1 MRSGY
6 CFFEILK
13 RKNMAENALIN
24 PRLKSI
30 AEFLDGNHHFIIPS
44 YQRGYRWEERQI
56 IDLLNDIYEFQEEI
70 KKKTGDKIGEFYCL
84 QPIVVLKTKDDK
96 WEVIDGQQ
104 RLTTILILLSSIK
117 EALKLLRLPT
127 TFFSLEYET
136 REKEECSSRE
146 FLQNIT
152 AVSVINKTNID
163 FLRMSDAFLIIKKW
177 LDNENINLGE
187 FANTLLKT
195 DFENDFDRAN
205 NVRFIWYELNPD
217 GDKPNI
223 AFAKYNQGKIDLTN
237 AELIKAIFYL
247 SDSSMNDREK
257 KKYQLKV
264 GYEWDDMEN
273 TLRKKDFW
281 KFINPNKSYTNYIE
295 FIFELVANK
304 YINKIDLKLNKNIDK
319 LWSFYVFN
327 ELITKNAKIY
337 NEKYNNTRDFLWDEV
352 KTYYRTFVEW
362 YNNNTYYHIIGF
374 LLQIGKNIE
383 SIKELTE
390 SHTKMNLEN
399 ELRLLILNHFKE
411 IDLEQLGYD
420 YDREKAKQL
429 LLLFNVITTMNSR
442 YNRFAFDRFASENWS
457 LEHIHAQQSEE
468 LKTDKQKRQLL
479 NEQKQYFANHNKEDL
494 LSKINKLLGMTRV
507 DQEEFDEIQNE
518 IFNEYSDTTSIHSIR
533 NLALLTVPDNS
544 CLNNNIFP
552 IKRDLIKELDEKGSF
567 IPICTKNVFLK
578 YYTKGVEQNVKWDKQ
593 DMISYLDEIKKV
605 LNDYIKIKENEY

>member
-1 MRSGY
+1 
-6 CFFEILK
+6 
-13 RKNMAENALIN
+13 
-24 PRLKSI
+24 LKSI
-30 AEFLDGNHHFIIPS
+30 AEFLDGKHHFVIPS

-70 KKKTGDKIGEFYCL
+70 KKKTGDKNGEFYCL

-117 EALKLLRLPT
+117 DALRLLKLPT
-127 TFFSLEYET
+127 TFFTLEYET
-136 REKEECSSRE
+136 REKEECSSRD

-152 AVSVINKTNID
+152 SVSAIDKTNID

-177 LDNENINLGE
+177 LENDNINLGD
-187 FANTLLKT
+187 FSNTLLKT
-195 DFENDFDRAN
+195 DFDNDFDRAN

-257 KKYQLKV
+257 KKYQLKI

-273 TLRKKDFW
+273 TLRKKYFW
-281 KFINPNKSYTNYIE
+281 KFINPTEPYANYIE

-304 YINKIDLKLNKNIDK
+304 YIDNVNLKLNKNIDK
-319 LWSFYVFN
+319 LWSFYIFN
-327 ELITKNAKIY
+327 ELITRDIKIY
-337 NEKYNNTRDFLWDEV
+337 DDKYDNARDFLWDEV

-362 YNNNTYYHIIGF
+362 YNDNTYYHIIGF
-374 LLQIGKNIE
+374 LLQIGKNVE

-390 SHTKMNLEN
+390 SHTKTNLEN
-399 ELRLLILNHFKE
+399 ELRQLIQNHFKE
-411 IDLEQLGYD
+411 IDFEQLGYD
-420 YDREKAKQL
+420 YDKEKAKQL

-442 YNRFAFDRFASENWS
+442 YNRFAFDRFSNENWS
-457 LEHIHAQQSEE
+457 LEHIHAQQSDE
-468 LKTDKQKRQLL
+468 LKTDKQKKQLL
-479 NEQKQYFANHNKEDL
+479 NEQRQYFSNHNKEEL
-494 LSKINKLLGMTRV
+494 LSKIDKLLDMV
-507 DQEEFDEIQNE
+507 KIDQEEFDNVQNE
-518 IFNEYSDTTSIHSIR
+518 IFNEYSDTTTIHSIR
-533 NLALLTVPDNS
+533 NLALRTVPDNS

-567 IPICTKNVFLK
+567 VPICTKNVFLK
-578 YYTKGVEQNVKWDKQ
+578 YYSKGVEQNVKWDKQ

-605 LNDYIKIKENEY
+605 LNDYIKVKENEY